1 MLSTAFPGEA
11 SLAKPSERRSMGHDE
26 YLLDMA
32 TGGDAASAAVQGCST
47 PVVPQLLTG
56 VTNALVLVVLCMIC
70 TMYKS
75 PSGLQEN
82 RPHAAGVAGGTVTV
96 RRNCR
101 SV

>member
-1 MLSTAFPGEA
+1 
-11 SLAKPSERRSMGHDE
+11 
-26 YLLDMA
+26 
-32 TGGDAASAAVQGCST
+32 
-47 PVVPQLLTG
+47 
-56 VTNALVLVVLCMIC
+56 VVLCMIC